1 MKSTDRPQEKPPIDG
16 PITSS
21 GEDDL
26 GRAPVAHDFAESIR
40 ELDASQG
47 LVVGILGPWGHGK
60 SSFINLMREQFETEP
75 ALTVVGPTLDVLRLN
90 SSSASSSPRSEQS
103 STSVTR
109 AAGKTADWL
118 AQCAGILKPV
128 SVHSARGSGC
138 GRPQLSLWTGRH
150 TNADYSA

>member
-1 MKSTDRPQEKPPIDG
+1 MSNTEHPQEKPPIDA

-21 GEDDL
+21 DDDDL

-75 ALTVVGPTLDVLRLN
+75 ALTVIDFNPWMFSGSNQLVNFFFTEIGAELNVALRTFGGG
-90 SSSASSSPRSEQS
+90 E
-103 STSVTR
+103 
-109 AAGKTADWL
+109 
-118 AQCAGILKPV
+118 
-128 SVHSARGSGC
+128 ARRVRFGG
-138 GRPQLSLWTGRH
+138 
-150 TNADYSA
+150 